1 MLELPAAEITAWIGR
16 YLWPLFRVTAF
27 LMAMPV
33 IGTQLIPM
41 RIRLGLGVL
50 ITLAI
55 APLLPEMPRIEGL
68 SLAAYLL
75 IGQQILIGVAMA
87 FVLQLLFQVF
97 VLAGQMMAMQ
107 MGLGFASMVD
117 PVNGVNVA
125 VLSQFYLMLV
135 TLLFLAMNG
144 HIVAIEVLVESF
156 HTMPVAL
163 LSFDAVLLW
172 QLVNWS
178 VWMFAAAMLVALPA
192 VTAILVVNFAFGIMN
207 RAAPQLNVFSL
218 GFPFTMVFG
227 LLIVFISLAGF
238 LPQFQG
244 LTEQAIM
251 LLRQFVGA

>member
-1 MLELPAAEITAWIGR
+1 MYDIPAAEITAWIGR

-33 IGTQLIPM
+33 IGTRLVPM

-87 FVLQLLFQVF
+87 FVLQMLFQVF

-135 TLLFLAMNG
+135 TLLFLSMNG

-156 HTMPVAL
+156 RTMPVEL

-178 VWMFAAAMLVALPA
+178 VWMFAAALLVALPA

-244 LTEQAIM
+244 LTEQAFM